1 MGEKVQ
7 QVTGAF
13 KDTME
18 ELKTDTLP
26 KKADKSDLE
35 HYITWE
41 QMDEAFKEHKSS
53 PPATPI
59 PADHPS
65 PEVVEAL
72 RVVGELADEYENL
85 KERLR
90 AMEEDLERKITA
102 DDVAALVSV
111 LNLNYEESKIVNDEF
126 RNLV

>member
-7 QVTGAF
+7 QVTGEF
-13 KDTME
+13 KETME

-26 KKADKSDLE
+26 KKADKNELE
-35 HYITWE
+35 QYITWE

-53 PPATPI
+53 PPPTPI

-72 RVVGELADEYENL
+72 RIVGELADDYQDL

-90 AMEEDLERKITA
+90 VMEEDLEGKITA
-102 DDVAALVSV
+102 DEVAALVSV
-111 LNLNYEESKIVNDEF
+111 LRY
-126 RNLV
+126 